1 MPPTKEMLMIRVLF
15 PLVLVAALACG
26 GESPPVSDAVEGAK
40 DVAAQAG
47 DAAEAQMGAAAEMAE
62 SGSAALEEMTNEA
75 DNAAMNCLGLVSDGN
90 FQAAIPACTEAL
102 RSQPA
107 NLEVQRALETAKS
120 GAAKAAAADP
130 AGAASK
136 MLQ

>member
-1 MPPTKEMLMIRVLF
+1 MIRVLF

-26 GESPPVSDAVEGAK
+26 GESPPISDAVEGAAN

-62 SGSAALEEMTNEA
+62 SGSAALEEMTDEA
-75 DNAAMNCLGLVSDGN
+75 DNAAMNCLGLVSDRN